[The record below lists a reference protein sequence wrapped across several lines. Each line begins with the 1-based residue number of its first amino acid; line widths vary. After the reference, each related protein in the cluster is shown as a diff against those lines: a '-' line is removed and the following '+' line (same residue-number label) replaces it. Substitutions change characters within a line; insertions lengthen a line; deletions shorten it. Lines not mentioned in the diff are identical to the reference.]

1 MIKNCIKMNKR
12 ALKIILYPLVS
23 VFISSMIFS
32 CEEYLTVEPE
42 NVLLPEQFY
51 RDKFDADAAVRGIYG
66 KLINMAPQ
74 YVILNELR
82 ADLMDVTDNADQYL
96 RQINLH
102 NVKEYNPWADPRPF
116 YSLVND
122 CNDALSNF
130 NIMLMD
136 LKMSREEY
144 DQRYSDIGTLR
155 CWLYLQLAIHYGNV
169 PYITFPVDNVDDLG
183 KLDDPSIPYLN
194 IEQMVDSLLNFME
207 SLPYTK
213 LYTDPSLT
221 DPVDGYDP
229 RVIYIDKE
237 FFLGDLY
244 LWKGEYLK
252 AASYYKTIMERNT
265 GINEFDSYKIPYGD
279 LLKLEN
285 LDKFNSSYI
294 RYYYYDINS
303 VVNHWPWMF
312 QETQT
317 NDFYME
323 WIWVMYYDDKYAPF
337 NPFLDLFS
345 NTAGHYYLKPSN
357 LVIENWASQVQ
368 LNQFKGDFR
377 GITGSYDTINGQPVI
392 MKYIYNYSELTPFD
406 KSGKWFLWRAGG
418 LHLRYIE
425 AANRDGQHKIA
436 YALLNNGIISVYT
449 VPSDAVDLTYLGQ
462 TLLPFPYD
470 FDARKAGSGQIPLF
484 VRGLYHRNLGIR
496 GRVYLEPREIETGAD
511 SLMVLENQVID
522 EAALE
527 LAYEGQRW
535 GDLVRIAIRRNDPS
549 FLADKIYLKLQK
561 GGYAEAEQVREKLSS
576 RDGWFLP
583 LTFE

>member
-1 MIKNCIKMNKR
+1 MKNTARRLFYSPVIIAYFSVI
-12 ALKIILYPLVS
+12 AL
-23 VFISSMIFS
+23 S
-32 CEEYLTVEPE
+32 CEDYLDVKPE

-66 KLINMAPQ
+66 RLMNLAPQ

-82 ADLMDVTDNADQYL
+82 ADMMDVTTNADQYL

-102 NVKEYNPWADPRPF
+102 YTDGYNPWTDPQPF
-116 YSLVND
+116 YSLIND
-122 CNDALSNF
+122 CNDALTNF
-130 NIMLMD
+130 NIMLSD
-136 LKMSREEY
+136 LKISREDY

-155 CWLYLQLAIHYGNV
+155 SWLYLQVVIHYGLV
-169 PYITFPVDNVDDLG
+169 PYITFPMDNVEDLK
-183 KLDDPSIPYLN
+183 KLDDASMPYLN
-194 IEQMVDSLLNFME
+194 IEQMIDTLISFME
-207 SLPYTK
+207 SLPYMQ
-213 LYTDPSLT
+213 LYSDPSLM

-229 RVIYIDKE
+229 RIMYIDKE

-244 LWKGEYLK
+244 LWKGDYLA
-252 AASYYKTIMERNT
+252 AASYYKSVIERNT

-294 RYYYYDINS
+294 RYYYYDKNS

-312 QETQT
+312 DVTQT
-317 NDFYME
+317 TDYFTE
-323 WIWVMYYDDKYAPF
+323 WIWVLYYDDKYAPY
-337 NPFLDLFS
+337 NPFIDLFS
-345 NTAGHYYLKPSN
+345 NTAGKYYLKPSN
-357 LVIENWASQVQ
+357 LAIESWNSQIQ
-368 LNQFKGDFR
+368 RNQFKGDFR

-406 KSGKWFLWRAGG
+406 RSGKWFLLRAGG

-425 AANRDGQHKIA
+425 AANRDGKYKIA
-436 YALLNNGIISVYT
+436 YSLLNDGVSANYSV
-449 VPSDAVDLTYLGQ
+449 SGAVDLTYLGQ

-470 FDARKAGSGQIPLF
+470 FDARKAEGSQIPLF
-484 VRGLYHRNLGIR
+484 VRGLYHRNIGIR
-496 GRVYLEPREIETGAD
+496 GRVYLENRELEEGAD
-511 SLMVLENQVID
+511 SLTVLENQVIE

-549 FLADKIYLKLQK
+549 FLADKVYDKLQK
-561 GGYAEAEQVREKLSS
+561 GGYTEAGQVREKLNN

-583 LTFE
+583 LNFE